1 MKFHKTDKIHDLK
14 LGFVIPAHLVCRHLV
29 LVRNDFVHESEKS
42 VLVCNHSNKR
52 YQTLKMADKRGE
64 DELPRDSEANSSQNK
79 LPRPVSGK
87 SGGSSGSRKSMT
99 DAVGQLTAK
108 ALREFRLD
116 DEGTNV
122 SESGAGDNDTLNT
135 NLQGASEGPEG
146 ETLLEDDEEYELQDG
161 NELANENEVEF
172 DENIDII
179 NDEELSGE
187 DYSDGDND
195 LVVLDPDH
203 VSSVVLF

>member
-1 MKFHKTDKIHDLK
+1 
-14 LGFVIPAHLVCRHLV
+14 
-29 LVRNDFVHESEKS
+29 
-42 VLVCNHSNKR
+42 
-52 YQTLKMADKRGE
+52 MADKNEGE
-64 DELPRDSEANSSQNK
+64 DKLPRDSEANSSQSK

-87 SGGSSGSRKSMT
+87 SGASSGSKKSMT

-122 SESGAGDNDTLNT
+122 SESGAGDNETINT
-135 NLQGASEGPEG
+135 NQPGGSEGANEGPEG
-146 ETLLEDDEEYELQDG
+146 ETLLEDEEEYELQDE
-161 NELANENEVEF
+161 NELEDENDVEF

-203 VSSVVLF
+203 VSTVITFPLSTSLKDNCLYKPTQLLFYS